1 MTDLTWRSGLNIA
14 YQLAGRAAPANQTK
28 LDKFSNAK

>member
-1 MTDLTWRSGLNIA
+1 MTDVIRRIGLNIA